1 MPDRQVP
8 PILASVSLCPWSPR
22 PMIAEVDESEIGA
35 STDANVQSVERQKHP
50 RGMLDRLDTDQ
61 AADD

>member
-1 MPDRQVP
+1 
-8 PILASVSLCPWSPR
+8 
-22 PMIAEVDESEIGA
+22 MIAEVDESEIGA